1 MRCRR
6 LMSLAS
12 WRLSIRPCV
21 CVRAANSRTLPASGD
36 RRKCIRQHPCDTPA
50 WGRSTRVCCRYPL
63 PSRLCSHRQVRER
76 DQPFWYGTQGPVIR
90 QGGHLIKPQGP
101 PRDNIGW
108 IGRGRF
114 HPQSRAGWVLNSC
127 TPARVQLLAHIHAQ
141 HTAHAE
147 PLPRPSSRAQSR
159 QNTPGRTQ
167 RNGCGAC
174 ARAGTWI
181 PASAPASWSRRINS
195 IIRAAPAMP
204 LQALCALR
212 SV

>member
-1 MRCRR
+1 MRPFFTRLRPARIRIRPSDSSRMRCRR

-36 RRKCIRQHPCDTPA
+36 RHKCIRQHPCDTPA

-114 HPQSRAGWVLNSC
+114 HPQSRAGWVLNSRS
-127 TPARVQLLAHIHAQ
+127 TLTSSSYRRVYLL
-141 HTAHAE
+141 
-147 PLPRPSSRAQSR
+147 
-159 QNTPGRTQ
+159 TQ
-167 RNGCGAC
+167 R
-174 ARAGTWI
+174 RAV
-181 PASAPASWSRRINS
+181 SY
-195 IIRAAPAMP
+195 
-204 LQALCALR
+204 LLR
-212 SV
+212 SSS